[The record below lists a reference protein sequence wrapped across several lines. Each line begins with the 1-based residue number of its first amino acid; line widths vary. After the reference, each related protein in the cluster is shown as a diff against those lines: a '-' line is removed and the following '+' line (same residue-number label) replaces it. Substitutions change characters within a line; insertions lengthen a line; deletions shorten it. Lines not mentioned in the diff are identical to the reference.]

1 MAESIDTGI
10 TKGITTVNWN
20 LTEEVRVA
28 PMDKNILNDYIDA
41 CALVQETERDIRALK
56 KKRKTIIQTNVSGS
70 NPDFPYQPQHF
81 KIEGT
86 TFTYADDS
94 ALRWDEGLLERRKA
108 NAEKIKLNVE
118 EWMLTIP
125 ARMQRIIRWKFLEEL
140 TWEEVA
146 VKMGRKATGDSV
158 RLEFQRFMAEK

>member
-1 MAESIDTGI
+1 
-10 TKGITTVNWN
+10 
-20 LTEEVRVA
+20 
-28 PMDKNILNDYIDA
+28 MDKNILNDYIDA

-118 EWMLTIP
+118 EGMLTIP

-158 RLEFQRFMAEK
+158 RMEFTNFMK

>member
-1 MAESIDTGI
+1 MR
-10 TKGITTVNWN
+10 KK
-20 LTEEVRVA
+20 VA

-70 NPDFPYQPQHF
+70 NTDFPYQPQHF

>member
-1 MAESIDTGI
+1 MR
-10 TKGITTVNWN
+10 KK
-20 LTEEVRVA
+20 VA

-86 TFTYADDS
+86 PFNYADDS

-108 NAEKIKLNVE
+108 NAKKIKLNVE

>member
-1 MAESIDTGI
+1 
-10 TKGITTVNWN
+10 
-20 LTEEVRVA
+20 
-28 PMDKNILNDYIDA
+28 MDKNILNDYIDA

-56 KKRKTIIQTNVSGS
+56 KKRKTNIQTNVSGS

-158 RLEFQRFMAEK
+158 RMEFTNFMK

>member
-1 MAESIDTGI
+1 
-10 TKGITTVNWN
+10 
-20 LTEEVRVA
+20 
-28 PMDKNILNDYIDA
+28 MDKNILNDYIDA

-158 RLEFQRFMAEK
+158 RLEFQRFMAEKRFFRFFRF

>member
-1 MAESIDTGI
+1 
-10 TKGITTVNWN
+10 
-20 LTEEVRVA
+20 
-28 PMDKNILNDYIDA
+28 MDKNILNDYIDA

-86 TFTYADDS
+86 TFNYADDS

-108 NAEKIKLNVE
+108 NAKKIKLNVE

-158 RLEFQRFMAEK
+158 RMEFTNFMK

>member
-1 MAESIDTGI
+1 MR
-10 TKGITTVNWN
+10 KK
-20 LTEEVRVA
+20 VA

-125 ARMQRIIRWKFLEEL
+125 ARMQRIIRWKLFEGL
-140 TWEEVA
+140 TWEETA
-146 VKMGRKATGDSV
+146 AKLGRKATGDSV
-158 RLEFQRFMAEK
+158 RMEFTNFMK

>member
-1 MAESIDTGI
+1 MR
-10 TKGITTVNWN
+10 KK
-20 LTEEVRVA
+20 VA

-94 ALRWDEGLLERRKA
+94 ALRWDGGLLERRKA

-146 VKMGRKATGDSV
+146 VKMGRKATGYSV
-158 RLEFQRFMAEK
+158 RMEFTNFMK

>member
-1 MAESIDTGI
+1 
-10 TKGITTVNWN
+10 
-20 LTEEVRVA
+20 
-28 PMDKNILNDYIDA
+28 MDKNILNDYIDA

>member
-1 MAESIDTGI
+1 
-10 TKGITTVNWN
+10 
-20 LTEEVRVA
+20 
-28 PMDKNILNDYIDA
+28 MDKNILNDYIDA

-81 KIEGT
+81 KIEGS

-158 RLEFQRFMAEK
+158 RMEFTNFMK

>member
-1 MAESIDTGI
+1 
-10 TKGITTVNWN
+10 
-20 LTEEVRVA
+20 
-28 PMDKNILNDYIDA
+28 MDKNILNDYIDA

-108 NAEKIKLNVE
+108 NAKKIKLNVE

>member
-1 MAESIDTGI
+1 
-10 TKGITTVNWN
+10 
-20 LTEEVRVA
+20 
-28 PMDKNILNDYIDA
+28 MDKNILNDYIDA

-86 TFTYADDS
+86 TFNYADDS

-108 NAEKIKLNVE
+108 NAKKIKLSVE

>member
-1 MAESIDTGI
+1 MR
-10 TKGITTVNWN
+10 KK
-20 LTEEVRVA
+20 VA

-158 RLEFQRFMAEK
+158 RMEFTNFMK

>member
-1 MAESIDTGI
+1 MR
-10 TKGITTVNWN
+10 KK
-20 LTEEVRVA
+20 VA

-146 VKMGRKATGDSV
+146 VKMVRKATGDSV
-158 RLEFQRFMAEK
+158 RMEFTNFMK

>member
-1 MAESIDTGI
+1 
-10 TKGITTVNWN
+10 
-20 LTEEVRVA
+20 
-28 PMDKNILNDYIDA
+28 MDKNILNDYIDA

-86 TFTYADDS
+86 TFNYADDS

-108 NAEKIKLNVE
+108 NAKKIKLSVE

-146 VKMGRKATGDSV
+146 VKMGRNATGESV
-158 RLEFQRFMAEK
+158 KKEFQRFFSKN

>member
-1 MAESIDTGI
+1 
-10 TKGITTVNWN
+10 
-20 LTEEVRVA
+20 
-28 PMDKNILNDYIDA
+28 MDKNILNDYIDV

>member
-1 MAESIDTGI
+1 MR
-10 TKGITTVNWN
+10 KK
-20 LTEEVRVA
+20 VA

-70 NPDFPYQPQHF
+70 NPDFPYQPQHL

>member
-1 MAESIDTGI
+1 
-10 TKGITTVNWN
+10 
-20 LTEEVRVA
+20 
-28 PMDKNILNDYIDA
+28 MDKNILNVYIDA

>member
-1 MAESIDTGI
+1 
-10 TKGITTVNWN
+10 
-20 LTEEVRVA
+20 
-28 PMDKNILNDYIDA
+28 MDKNILNDYIDA

-125 ARMQRIIRWKFLEEL
+125 ARMQRIIRWKFLEER
-140 TWEEVA
+140 TREEVA

>member
-1 MAESIDTGI
+1 
-10 TKGITTVNWN
+10 
-20 LTEEVRVA
+20 
-28 PMDKNILNDYIDA
+28 MDKNILSDYIDA

-158 RLEFQRFMAEK
+158 RMEFTNFMK

>member
-1 MAESIDTGI
+1 
-10 TKGITTVNWN
+10 
-20 LTEEVRVA
+20 
-28 PMDKNILNDYIDA
+28 MDKNILNDYIDA

-125 ARMQRIIRWKFLEEL
+125 ARMQRIIRSKFLEEL

>member
-1 MAESIDTGI
+1 
-10 TKGITTVNWN
+10 
-20 LTEEVRVA
+20 
-28 PMDKNILNDYIDA
+28 MDKNILNDYIDA

-146 VKMGRKATGDSV
+146 VKMGRNATGESV
-158 RLEFQRFMAEK
+158 KKEFQRFFSRN

>member
-1 MAESIDTGI
+1 
-10 TKGITTVNWN
+10 
-20 LTEEVRVA
+20 
-28 PMDKNILNDYIDA
+28 MDKNILNDYIDA

-108 NAEKIKLNVE
+108 NAVKIKLNVE

-158 RLEFQRFMAEK
+158 RMEFTNFMK

>member
-1 MAESIDTGI
+1 
-10 TKGITTVNWN
+10 
-20 LTEEVRVA
+20 
-28 PMDKNILNDYIDA
+28 MDKNILNDYIDA

-108 NAEKIKLNVE
+108 NAKKIKLSVE

>member
-1 MAESIDTGI
+1 
-10 TKGITTVNWN
+10 
-20 LTEEVRVA
+20 
-28 PMDKNILNDYIDA
+28 MDKNILNDYIDA

-70 NPDFPYQPQHF
+70 NQDFPYQPQHF

-158 RLEFQRFMAEK
+158 RMEFTNFMK

>member
-1 MAESIDTGI
+1 
-10 TKGITTVNWN
+10 
-20 LTEEVRVA
+20 
-28 PMDKNILNDYIDA
+28 MDKNILNDYIDA

-118 EWMLTIP
+118 EWILTIP

-158 RLEFQRFMAEK
+158 RMEFTNFMK

>member
-1 MAESIDTGI
+1 
-10 TKGITTVNWN
+10 
-20 LTEEVRVA
+20 
-28 PMDKNILNDYIDA
+28 MDKKLLSDYIDA
-41 CALVQETERDIRALK
+41 CELIRETEQQIRRLRAK
-56 KKRKTIIQTNVSGS
+56 QSETTQDSVRGS
-70 NPDFPYQPQHF
+70 NPEFPYNAQHF

-158 RLEFQRFMAEK
+158 RMEFTNFMK

>member
-1 MAESIDTGI
+1 
-10 TKGITTVNWN
+10 
-20 LTEEVRVA
+20 
-28 PMDKNILNDYIDA
+28 MDKNILNDYIDA

-86 TFTYADDS
+86 VFTCADDN
-94 ALRWDEGLLERRKA
+94 ALRRDEGLLERRKA
-108 NAEKIKLNVE
+108 NAERIKQNVE

-125 ARMQRIIRWKFLEEL
+125 ARMQRIIRWKFFEALE
-140 TWEEVA
+140 WEEVA
-146 VKMGRKATGDSV
+146 AKMGRKATKESV
-158 RLEFQRFMAEK
+158 RKEFQRFMDEK

>member
-1 MAESIDTGI
+1 
-10 TKGITTVNWN
+10 
-20 LTEEVRVA
+20 
-28 PMDKNILNDYIDA
+28 MDKNILNDYIDA

-125 ARMQRIIRWKFLEEL
+125 ARMQRIIRWKLFEGL
-140 TWEEVA
+140 TWEETA
-146 VKMGRKATGDSV
+146 AKLGRKATGDSV
-158 RLEFQRFMAEK
+158 RLEFQRFMSGK

>member
-1 MAESIDTGI
+1 
-10 TKGITTVNWN
+10 
-20 LTEEVRVA
+20 
-28 PMDKNILNDYIDA
+28 MDKNILNDYIDA

-158 RLEFQRFMAEK
+158 RLEFQRFMAEE

>member
-1 MAESIDTGI
+1 MR
-10 TKGITTVNWN
+10 KK
-20 LTEEVRVA
+20 VA

-108 NAEKIKLNVE
+108 NAEKIKLIVE

-158 RLEFQRFMAEK
+158 RMEFTNFMK

>member
-1 MAESIDTGI
+1 
-10 TKGITTVNWN
+10 
-20 LTEEVRVA
+20 
-28 PMDKNILNDYIDA
+28 MDKNILNDYIDA

-86 TFTYADDS
+86 TFNYADDC

-108 NAEKIKLNVE
+108 NAKKIKLNVE

>member
-1 MAESIDTGI
+1 MR
-10 TKGITTVNWN
+10 KK
-20 LTEEVRVA
+20 VA

-86 TFTYADDS
+86 TFNYADDS

-108 NAEKIKLNVE
+108 NAKKIKLNVE